1 MSTGTIAAIST
12 PQSAGG
18 IGIIRISGENA
29 LSVADSIF
37 MPVGEK
43 KPGEVPGYHALYGKV
58 YDEGQP
64 IDEAVCLVFR
74 APHSYTGENVA
85 EISCHGGL
93 YITKRVLQAALKAG
107 AVPAQPGEFT
117 KRAFLNG
124 KIDLSEAEAVM
135 SLISAK
141 GEQAANAALNA
152 LDGALSR
159 EISQAAQVLVG
170 HCAHI
175 AAWVDYPD
183 EEIEDIELQNL
194 LQDMKA
200 VREKLRFLLDRFD
213 SGRAVTE
220 GVDTVIVGRPNVG
233 KSTLMNLLSGSER
246 SIVTGYE
253 GTTRDIVEETVRLG
267 NVVLR
272 LADTAGIRDTE
283 NPVESIG
290 VELAKKRLD
299 RAELA
304 LIVLDS
310 SRPLTDGDKA
320 LFDACEGKRS
330 IAIINKTD
338 LPCATDREYIR
349 GRAER
354 CVELS
359 AIDPNSAESLSRCVE
374 ELLGTADFDSS
385 AAMLANERQRACCAK
400 AVQTLTEGIDAL
412 ESGMTLDAVNVCMD
426 SAIDALLELTGQ
438 RAGEA
443 VVDEV
448 FSRFCVG
455 K

>member
-1 MSTGTIAAIST
+1 MSAGTIAAIAT

-37 MPVGEK
+37 MPVGNK
-43 KPGEVPGYHALYGKV
+43 KPGELPGYRALYGRV
-58 YDEGQP
+58 VDGDQP

-85 EISCHGGL
+85 EICCHGGL
-93 YITKRVLQAALKAG
+93 YITKRVLQAVLSAG

-135 SLISAK
+135 SLISAR

-159 EISQAAQVLVG
+159 EISAAAQVLVG

-183 EEIEDIELQNL
+183 EEIEDIELQRL
-194 LQDMKA
+194 LQDMKT
-200 VREKLRFLLDRFD
+200 VRAKLAALLERFD
-213 SGRAVTE
+213 SGRAVLE
-220 GVDTVIVGRPNVG
+220 GVDTVIAGRPNVG
-233 KSTLMNLLSGSER
+233 KSTLMNLLAGCER
-246 SIVTGYE
+246 SIVTSCA
-253 GTTRDIVEETVRLG
+253 GTTRDIVEETVKLG

-283 NPVESIG
+283 NPVEIIG
-290 VELAKKRLD
+290 VELARKRLA

-304 LIVLDS
+304 LIVFDGS
-310 SRPLTDGDKA
+310 QPLTEEDKA
-320 LFDACEGKRS
+320 LLDACEGKRS
-330 IAIINKTD
+330 VAIINKTD
-338 LPCATDREYIR
+338 LPFVTDREYIR
-349 GRAER
+349 SRADR
-354 CVELS
+354 VVEIS
-359 AIDPNSAESLSRCVE
+359 ALDPGSAESLSRCVE
-374 ELLGTADFDSS
+374 ELLGTEDFDSS
-385 AAMLANERQRACCAK
+385 AAMLANERQRRCCLN
-400 AVQTLTEGIDAL
+400 AVQSLDEGIRAL

-426 SAIDALLELTGQ
+426 SAVDALLELTGQ

-443 VVDEV
+443 VVDEI